1 MKKFLDI
8 SLVYVLLR
16 CIFFLIAQYMYLNEY
31 ATCSLICNT
40 PSPYRTA
47 GRSMWD
53 ACNRSFI
60 LYLEKKQPKRYLSLL
75 GLTILILLY
84 LDKVCDIYC
93 KFILCMTAV
102 YDDHCRGC
110 CLVVY
115 LTELQVSV
123 FCE

>member
-1 MKKFLDI
+1 MNTQP
-8 SLVYVLLR
+8 VLSS
-16 CIFFLIAQYMYLNEY
+16 A
-31 ATCSLICNT
+31 
-40 PSPYRTA
+40 
-47 GRSMWD
+47 
-53 ACNRSFI
+53 I
-60 LYLEKKQPKRYLSLL
+60 LPLHKELQEDPCGMHVIEVLKQPKWYLSLL

-102 YDDHCRGC
+102 YDDHCGGC

-115 LTELQVSV
+115 LTDLQVSV